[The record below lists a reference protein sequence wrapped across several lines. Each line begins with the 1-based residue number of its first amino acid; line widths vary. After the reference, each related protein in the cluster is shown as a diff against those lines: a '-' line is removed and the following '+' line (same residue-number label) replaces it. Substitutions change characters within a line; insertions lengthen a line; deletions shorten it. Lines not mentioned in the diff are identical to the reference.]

1 MKVKAIILIVLA
13 VVIVAV
19 GIWAAMNVRQQP
31 ATSPPKQEPLDRA
44 VFVRIYADL
53 AISGEKIGVGTPQ
66 YESMRD
72 SILTTYGITFAEF
85 TAMLSALDTQPEEW
99 AKVWED
105 ILAELTKRKAPLIP
119 IDSTGSH

>member
-19 GIWAAMNVRQQP
+19 GIVAMFFRQQP

-53 AISGEKIGVGTPQ
+53 AIAGEKIGVGTPQ

>member
-1 MKVKAIILIVLA
+1 M
-13 VVIVAV
+13 
-19 GIWAAMNVRQQP
+19 
-31 ATSPPKQEPLDRA
+31 DRT

-53 AISGEKIGVGTPQ
+53 AIAGEKIGVGTPQ

-72 SILTTYGITFAEF
+72 SILTTYEITFAEF
-85 TAMLSALDTQPEEW
+85 TAKLSALDTQPEEW